1 MGAPEVVDFLIKD
14 HGDVNPEQGFRKEFA
29 EDRPYKSLLQRNDV
43 TLEDLLKMFDWKQD
57 DADWIKEYDKDENDV
72 KELVRL
78 RRRIDFAVCGWREL
92 KEDFGRN
99 DVSCIRDLRM
109 PLVTSRTPL
118 RAMKDE
124 FNA

>member
-1 MGAPEVVDFLIKD
+1 MAAPEAVEFLIKD
-14 HGDVNPEQGFRKEFA
+14 HGDVNPQLGFRKEFA
-29 EDRPYKSLLQRNDV
+29 EDRPYKSILQRNDI
-43 TLEDLLKMFDWKQD
+43 TLEDLLKLFDWKQD
-57 DADWIKEYDKDENDV
+57 DADWIAEYDKDKNNV

-78 RRRIDFAVCGWREL
+78 RRRIDFAVCGWREV

-99 DVSCIRDLRM
+99 DVSCIRDLRL

-118 RAMKDE
+118 KAMKDE

>member
-1 MGAPEVVDFLIKD
+1 MGAPEAVDFLIKD
-14 HGDVNPEQGFRKEFA
+14 HGDVNPQQGFRKEFA
-29 EDRPYKSLLQRNDV
+29 EDHPYKSLLQRNDV

-57 DADWIKEYDKDENDV
+57 DADWIKEYDKDKNDV

-99 DVSCIRDLRM
+99 DVSCIRDLRL